1 MSMQRRSTAVE
12 KPIADLVGKRLST
25 ATIMFHSAVADRMG
39 LSVTDAKCRSILVQL
54 GPMTAGVIAQRL
66 GLTTGAVTG
75 VIDRLVA
82 AKLVRRVGDPA
93 DRRRVV
99 VEWLSNPRREREIA
113 GLFEPMGRRISTL
126 VSGYSQRDQ
135 AIIAEFLTKASEVL
149 EEETTR
155 LCRAD

>member
-1 MSMQRRSTAVE
+1 MSMSRLSSSVE
-12 KPIADLVGKRLST
+12 KPIANLLGKRLST

-39 LSVTDAKCRSILVQL
+39 VSVTDAKCRSILLQV
-54 GPMTAGVIAQRL
+54 GAMTAGDIAQRL

-82 AKLVRRVGDPA
+82 AKFVRRVADPM

-99 VEWLSNPRREREIA
+99 VELLSNPRREREIA
-113 GLFEPMGRRISTL
+113 GLFEPMGKRINSL
-126 VSGYSQRDQ
+126 VAAYSERDR
-135 AIIAEFLTKASEVL
+135 AIITEFLTKASEVL

-155 LCRAD
+155 LRATQ

>member
-1 MSMQRRSTAVE
+1 MATQRRSRAAE
-12 KPIADLVGKRLST
+12 KPIAHLVGKRLST

-99 VEWLSNPRREREIA
+99 VEWLSNPR
-113 GLFEPMGRRISTL
+113 
-126 VSGYSQRDQ
+126 
-135 AIIAEFLTKASEVL
+135 
-149 EEETTR
+149 
-155 LCRAD
+155 